1 MVEQE
6 AAAELAGK
14 VEQLLTMGFTEVA
27 ARAAL
32 QRSGGHMQTTVD
44 MLLGKEQQQRQCTA
58 ATAAAQVALEH

>member
-1 MVEQE
+1 
-6 AAAELAGK
+6 
-14 VEQLLTMGFTEVA
+14 MGFTEVA

-44 MLLGKEQQQRQCTA
+44 MLLGEEQQQRQCTA